1 MKQIDLTGMRFGAL
15 VALRPIP
22 SDEMPSHRPG
32 WLCRCDCGKEK
43 AVARRYLLEG
53 RITSCGCGLA
63 KLKKRSE
70 AGNPK
75 AIVDFTGQKFYEL
88 TAIERVGRGKWKFR
102 CSCGNEII
110 ARPATVK
117 AGKIQSCGHI
127 LKEAVRQRIAADGQN
142 VTQLYDG
149 TMVTRLRNIMA
160 DKAHVLG
167 VRMVP
172 RVSQPCYT
180 ARLCLRRKEI
190 YLGSFPDYESAVEA
204 RRAAEEKYYM
214 PIIEA
219 WDETH
224 NSGGKNNE
232 R

>member
-1 MKQIDLTGMRFGAL
+1 MKQIDLAGKRFGAL

-22 SDEMPSHRPG
+22 ADEMPSRRPG

-43 AVARRYLLEG
+43 AVDRRYLLEG

-63 KLKKRSE
+63 KRKKRSE

-75 AIVDFTGQKFYEL
+75 AIVDYTGEKFYEL
-88 TAIERVGRGKWKFR
+88 TAIERTGRAEWRFR

-117 AGKIQSCGHI
+117 AGKIRSCGHI
-127 LKEAVRQRIAADGQN
+127 LKESARNRIAADGLN

-149 TMVTRLRNIMA
+149 TMVSRLRNILA
-160 DKAHVLG
+160 DKEHVLG

-180 ARLCLRRKEI
+180 ARLSLRRKEI
-190 YLGSFPDYESAVEA
+190 YLGSFPDYESAAKA
-204 RRAAEEKYYM
+204 RRDAEKKYYL

-219 WDETH
+219 WEETH
-224 NSGGKNNE
+224 KNGGNGK
-232 R
+232 

>member
-1 MKQIDLTGMRFGAL
+1 MKQVDLTGMRFGAL

-22 SDEMPSHRPG
+22 AAEMPYHRIG

-43 AVARRYLLEG
+43 AVDGHNLRQG
-53 RITSCGCGLA
+53 HITSCGCGLA
-63 KLKKRSE
+63 RLKKRSE

-75 AIVDFTGQKFYEL
+75 AIVDYTGQRFYEL
-88 TAIERVGRGKWKFR
+88 TALERVGPGEWRFR

-117 AGKIQSCGHI
+117 SGKIQSCGHI
-127 LKEAVRQRIAADGQN
+127 LKESVRQRIAADGAN
-142 VTQLYDG
+142 VAQLYDG
-149 TMVTRLRNIMA
+149 TMVSRLRNIMA
-160 DKAHVLG
+160 DHEHVLG

-180 ARLCLRRKEI
+180 ARIRLRRKEI
-190 YLGSFPDYESAVEA
+190 YLGCFPDYESAVEA
-204 RRAAEEKYYM
+204 RRAAEKKYFL

-219 WDETH
+219 WDELH
-224 NSGGKNNE
+224 KKRGIEK
-232 R
+232 